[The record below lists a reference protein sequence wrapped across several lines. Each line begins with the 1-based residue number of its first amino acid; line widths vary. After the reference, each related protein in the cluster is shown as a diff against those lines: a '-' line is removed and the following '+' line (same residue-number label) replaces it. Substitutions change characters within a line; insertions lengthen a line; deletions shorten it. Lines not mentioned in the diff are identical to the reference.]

1 MTIAL
6 YGLGVSRGITVG
18 KVHIVKRD
26 QLDIRK
32 YTIKQRQIDDE
43 VKRFE
48 NALTH
53 ARQQLRGIREHI
65 PDSTS
70 TDIAAFIDMHLLML
84 DDAALA
90 EEPMRLIKQLSCNAE
105 WALKLQRDALV
116 AIFDGMDDAYLR
128 TRKDDV
134 DYVVNRIQR
143 VLLNQTPLQHEKS
156 DQRLTGCI
164 VMANDLTPADTV
176 LMQHHG
182 IGAFATEFGGPTS
195 HTAILARSL
204 RIPAIVGLQN
214 ALRYIKDDE
223 EIILDGSRGI
233 VLIEPE
239 RYDLSHYQ
247 YLQKEEKRYFNKLS
261 KLKDKPAITLDEV
274 PIALDANIEL
284 PEDFETVVEIGAV
297 GVGLYRTE
305 FLYMNREA
313 PPDEEEHYATYK
325 KVIDVLK
332 GLPLTIRTL
341 DLGADKQVDSG
352 RQNSPVTT
360 NPALGLRAIRLC
372 LKEPAL
378 FRPQLRAIIRASA
391 YGPVRILIPMLS
403 NVHEM
408 QQVLQIVLDIKQE
421 LNELGIPYDHDL
433 RIGGMVE
440 VPAAAV
446 CADIFAKQLD
456 FLSIGTNDLIQ
467 YTMAIDRVNDEVN
480 YLYDP
485 LNPAVLRLIHT
496 TIKAGKKEK
505 IPVAMCGE
513 MAGEIKY
520 TRLLL
525 GMGLREFSVHPAT
538 LLEVKQIIIDSNIG
552 ELQMLANKAL
562 KASNG
567 IEVANIMRENKDITQ
582 DARENANDIKLAN

>member
-6 YGLGVSRGITVG
+6 HGMGVSRGIAIG
-18 KVHIVKRD
+18 KVHVVKRD
-26 QLDIRK
+26 QLDIRE
-32 YTIKQRQIDDE
+32 YGIKRHRLDDE

-48 NALTH
+48 NALTN
-53 ARQQLRGIREHI
+53 ARQQLRAIREHI

-70 TDIAAFIDMHLLML
+70 VDIEAFIDTHLLML
-84 DDAALA
+84 DDVALTK
-90 EEPMRLIKQLSCNAE
+90 EPMRLIKELSCNAE

-116 AIFDGMDDAYLR
+116 AVFDEMDDAYLR

-143 VLLNQTPLQHEKS
+143 LLLNQTPLKHEKA
-156 DQRLTGCI
+156 DQRLTGYI

-182 IGAFATEFGGPTS
+182 IAAFATEFGGPTS

-204 RIPAIVGLQN
+204 GIPAIVGLQN

-233 VLIEPE
+233 ILVDPE
-239 RYDLSHYQ
+239 KHELSHYQ
-247 YLQKEEKRYFNKLS
+247 RLQKEEKRYFS
-261 KLKDKPAITLDEV
+261 KLGKLKNKPAITLDEV
-274 PIALDANIEL
+274 PVALYANIEL
-284 PEDFETVVEIGAV
+284 PKDFETVIEVGAG

-305 FLYMNREA
+305 FLYMNRET

-325 KVIDVLK
+325 GVIDVLK

-341 DLGADKQVDSG
+341 DLGADKQVDGG
-352 RQNSPVTT
+352 RQSCPVTT
-360 NPALGLRAIRLC
+360 NPALGLRAVRLC

-378 FRPQLRAIIRASA
+378 FRPQLRAIIRASVH
-391 YGPVRILIPMLS
+391 GPVRILVPMLS

-408 QQVLQIVLDIKQE
+408 QQVLQMVNDIKKE
-421 LNELGIPYDHDL
+421 LDELDIPYDHEL
-433 RIGGMVE
+433 QIGGMIE

-496 TIKAGKKEK
+496 TIKAGKKEN

-513 MAGEIKY
+513 MAGETKY

-525 GMGLREFSVHPAT
+525 GLGLREFSVHPAS

-552 ELQMLANKAL
+552 ELQVLANKAL

-567 IEVANIMRENKDITQ
+567 IEVANIMRETTD
-582 DARENANDIKLAN
+582 

>member
-6 YGLGVSRGITVG
+6 HGMGVSRGIAIG

-26 QLDIRK
+26 QLDIRE
-32 YTIKQRQIDDE
+32 YSIKKHRIVDE

-53 ARQQLRGIREHI
+53 ARQQLRAIREHI
-65 PDSTS
+65 PASTS
-70 TDIAAFIDMHLLML
+70 IDIEAFIDTHLLML
-84 DDAALA
+84 DDVALTK
-90 EEPMRLIKQLSCNAE
+90 EPMRLIKELSCNAE

-116 AIFDGMDDAYLR
+116 AVFDEMDDAYLR

-143 VLLNQTPLQHEKS
+143 VLLNQTPLQHEKP
-156 DQRLTGCI
+156 DQRLTGYI

-182 IGAFATEFGGPTS
+182 IAAFATEFGGPTS

-204 RIPAIVGLQN
+204 GIPAIIGLQN
-214 ALRYIKDDE
+214 ALRYIKEDE
-223 EIILDGSRGI
+223 EIILDGSSGI
-233 VLIEPE
+233 ILIDPDRHE
-239 RYDLSHYQ
+239 LSHYHH
-247 YLQKEEKRYFNKLS
+247 LQKKEKRYFSNLA
-261 KLKDKPAITLDEV
+261 KLKNKPAITLDEV
-274 PIALDANIEL
+274 PITLHANIEL
-284 PEDFETVVEIGAV
+284 PKDFETVIEVGAS

-325 KVIDVLK
+325 EVIDVLK

-341 DLGADKQVDSG
+341 DLGADKQVDGG
-352 RQNSPVTT
+352 RQSGPVTT

-378 FRPQLRAIIRASA
+378 FRPQLRAIIRASVH
-391 YGPVRILIPMLS
+391 GPVRIMIPMLS
-403 NVHEM
+403 NVHEL
-408 QQVLQIVLDIKQE
+408 QQVLQMVNDIK
-421 LNELGIPYDHDL
+421 NELDEVNIPYDHDL
-433 RIGGMVE
+433 QIGGMIE
-440 VPAAAV
+440 VPAAAI

-496 TIKAGKKEK
+496 TIKSGKKEK

-513 MAGEIKY
+513 MAGETKY
-520 TRLLL
+520 THLLL
-525 GMGLREFSVHPAT
+525 GLGLREFSIHPAT
-538 LLEVKQIIIDSNIG
+538 LLEVKQIIIDSDVG
-552 ELQMLANKAL
+552 KLQVLANKAL

-567 IEVANIMRENKDITQ
+567 IEVANIMREAK
-582 DARENANDIKLAN
+582 A

>member
-6 YGLGVSRGITVG
+6 HGMGVSRGIAIG
-18 KVHIVKRD
+18 KVHVVKRD

-32 YTIKQRQIDDE
+32 YNIKKHRVDDE
-43 VKRFE
+43 IKRFE

-53 ARQQLRGIREHI
+53 ARQQLRAIRNHI
-65 PDSTS
+65 PESTS
-70 TDIAAFIDMHLLML
+70 ADIEAFIDTHLLML
-84 DDAALA
+84 DDAALT
-90 EEPMRLIKQLSCNAE
+90 EEPMRLIMELSCNAE
-105 WALKLQRDALV
+105 WALKLQQDALV
-116 AIFDGMDDAYLR
+116 AVFDEMDDAYLR

-134 DYVVNRIQR
+134 NHVVNRIQR
-143 VLLNQTPLQHEKS
+143 VLLNQIPLQHEKP
-156 DQRLTGCI
+156 DQRLTGYI
-164 VMANDLTPADTV
+164 VLANDLTPADTV

-182 IGAFATEFGGPTS
+182 IAAFATEFGGPTS

-204 RIPAIVGLQN
+204 DIPAIVGLQN

-223 EIILDGSRGI
+223 EIILDSTRGI
-233 VLIEPE
+233 ILVEPDRHE
-239 RYDLSHYQ
+239 LSHYQ
-247 YLQKEEKRYFNKLS
+247 RLQKEEKRYFS
-261 KLKDKPAITLDEV
+261 KLGKLKNKPAITLDK
-274 PIALDANIEL
+274 ITISLHANIEL
-284 PEDFETVVEIGAV
+284 PKDFETVVEVGAS

-313 PPDEEEHYATYK
+313 PPDEEEHYTTYTE
-325 KVIDVLK
+325 VIDVLK

-341 DLGADKQVDSG
+341 DLGADKQVDGG
-352 RQNSPVTT
+352 RQSGPVTT

-378 FRPQLRAIIRASA
+378 FRPQLRAIIRASVH
-391 YGPVRILIPMLS
+391 GPVRIMIPMLS
-403 NVHEM
+403 NIHEM
-408 QQVLQIVLDIKQE
+408 QQVLHMIQDIKKE
-421 LNELGIPYDHDL
+421 LDEQGIPYDHEL
-433 RIGGMVE
+433 QIGGMIE
-440 VPAAAV
+440 VPAAAI
-446 CADIFAKQLD
+446 CADIFARQLD

-496 TIKAGKKEK
+496 TIKAGEKEA

-513 MAGEIKY
+513 MAGETKY

-525 GMGLREFSVHPAT
+525 GLGLREFSVHPAT

-552 ELQMLANKAL
+552 DLEILASKAL
-562 KASNG
+562 KAGDG
-567 IEVANIMRENKDITQ
+567 IEVANIMRE
-582 DARENANDIKLAN
+582 AEA

>member
-6 YGLGVSRGITVG
+6 HGMGVSRGIAIG
-18 KVHIVKRD
+18 KVHVVKRD
-26 QLDIRK
+26 QLDIRE
-32 YTIKQRQIDDE
+32 YSIKKHRLDDE
-43 VKRFE
+43 IKRFE
-48 NALTH
+48 NALTN
-53 ARQQLRGIREHI
+53 ARQQLRAIREHI

-70 TDIAAFIDMHLLML
+70 VDIEAFIDTHLLML
-84 DDAALA
+84 DDVALTK
-90 EEPMRLIKQLSCNAE
+90 EPMRLIKELSCNAE

-116 AIFDGMDDAYLR
+116 AVFDEMDDAYLR

-143 VLLNQTPLQHEKS
+143 VLLNQTPLQHEKA
-156 DQRLTGCI
+156 DQQLTGYI

-182 IGAFATEFGGPTS
+182 IAAFATEFGGPTS

-204 RIPAIVGLQN
+204 GIPAIIGLQN
-214 ALRYIKDDE
+214 ALRYIKDNE
-223 EIILDGSRGI
+223 EIILDGTRGI
-233 VLIEPE
+233 ILVDPDRHE
-239 RYDLSHYQ
+239 LSHYQ
-247 YLQKEEKRYFNKLS
+247 RLQKEEKRYFNKLG
-261 KLKDKPAITLDEV
+261 KLKNKPAITIDEV
-274 PIALDANIEL
+274 PIALHANIEL
-284 PEDFETVVEIGAV
+284 PKDFETVVEVGAS

-313 PPDEEEHYATYK
+313 PPDEDEHYATYK
-325 KVIDVLK
+325 EVIDVLR

-341 DLGADKQVDSG
+341 DLGADKQVDGG
-352 RQNSPVTT
+352 RQSGPVTT

-378 FRPQLRAIIRASA
+378 FRPQLRAIIRASVH
-391 YGPVRILIPMLS
+391 GPVRIMIPMLS

-408 QQVLQIVLDIKQE
+408 QQVLQMTNDIKTELDE
-421 LNELGIPYDHDL
+421 LNIPYDHDL
-433 RIGGMVE
+433 QIGGMIE

-496 TIKAGKKEK
+496 TIKAGKKENV
-505 IPVAMCGE
+505 PVAMCGE
-513 MAGEIKY
+513 MAGDTRY

-525 GMGLREFSVHPAT
+525 GLGLREFSVHPAT
-538 LLEVKQIIIDSNIG
+538 LLEVKQIIIDSNIS
-552 ELQMLANKAL
+552 EIKVLANKTL

-567 IEVANIMRENKDITQ
+567 IEVANIMRETKD
-582 DARENANDIKLAN
+582 